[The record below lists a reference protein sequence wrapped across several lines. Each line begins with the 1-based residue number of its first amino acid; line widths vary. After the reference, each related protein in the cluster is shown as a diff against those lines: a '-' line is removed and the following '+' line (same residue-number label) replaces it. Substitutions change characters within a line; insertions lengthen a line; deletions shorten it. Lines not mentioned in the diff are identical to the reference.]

1 MEVTMNAYDAED
13 IYLNHIDEP
22 YGAEY
27 AATVGRF
34 QEGFLADKVCADL
47 DAAFFRAV
55 KCAERLLPAIRARA
69 A

>member
-1 MEVTMNAYDAED
+1 MTAYDAED
-13 IYLNHIDEP
+13 IYLTHIDEP

-34 QEGFLADKVCADL
+34 QEGFLADKVCTDL
-47 DAAFFRAV
+47 DAAFARAV
-55 KCAERLLPAIRARA
+55 ETAERLLPAIRAKA

>member
-1 MEVTMNAYDAED
+1 MTAHDAEN
-13 IYLNHIDEP
+13 IYLAHIDEP

-34 QEGFLADKVCADL
+34 QEGFLADKVSTDL
-47 DAAFFRAV
+47 DDAFARAV
-55 KCAERLLPAIRARA
+55 DCAERLLPAIKIKA